1 MITICKIAVCVV
13 VANQIHHENICD
25 FVGGCILA
33 LKPPC
38 AIAILAQVLPKC
50 NPIIQ
55 PATTKWLPPT
65 LLNIDRKSQ
74 VHWEGRVFILLK
86 KKPFQCEK
94 IYLIV

>member
-13 VANQIHHENICD
+13 VANQIRRENICD
-25 FVGGCILA
+25 FGGGCIHA

-38 AIAILAQVLPKC
+38 AIAILAQVFPKC
-50 NPIIQ
+50 YPIIQ
-55 PATTKWLPPT
+55 PATIKWLPPA

-86 KKPFQCEK
+86 NPSSVRK
-94 IYLIV
+94 YT